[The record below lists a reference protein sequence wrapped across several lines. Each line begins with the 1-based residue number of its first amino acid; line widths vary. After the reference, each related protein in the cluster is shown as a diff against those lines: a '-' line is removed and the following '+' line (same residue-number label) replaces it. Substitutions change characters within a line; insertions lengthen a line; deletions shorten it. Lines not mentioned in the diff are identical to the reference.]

1 MCHIIP
7 SLSLCLS
14 HSGFADRFAGRGA
27 GIEADN
33 TDNGVLFD
41 FLVAP
46 GCTLL
51 ISVVAGGEEIAGGN
65 EGIRGNGLNGYNNGV
80 SGVYSSLRVIAKLS
94 SPASSANDFD
104 GVAGSDTDMGVRGM
118 VMKAAGNVLAS
129 LKKDLAGLIVETG
142 GEILDQERETH
153 QEQRSNVSMDQS
165 NVSLEQSKDPRL
177 GSQASS
183 MGQAISASASASATS
198 RLKPLSVSDIGP
210 AESHGALVDDE

>member
-14 HSGFADRFAGRGA
+14 LSGFADRFAGRGA

-51 ISVVAGGEEIAGGN
+51 VSVVTGG
-65 EGIRGNGLNGYNNGV
+65 NGV
-80 SGVYSSLRVIAKLS
+80 SGVYSSLRVMAKLS
-94 SPASSANDFD
+94 LASSANDVD

-165 NVSLEQSKDPRL
+165 NVSLEQSKDPRM
-177 GSQASS
+177 GSQAST
-183 MGQAISASASASATS
+183 MGQTTSASGSASASASAS

-210 AESHGALVDDE
+210 DESNGASVMMM